1 LKIPSSPLAGSRL
14 SPVRATA
21 VLLLVGLALLLGIV
35 GASLWL
41 VDRTA
46 DSNAEVIRA
55 REVRSAAA
63 DLRSLVQDAE
73 TGQRGYLLTGE
84 TRYLTPYSQTRSRIV
99 PAFEHLRALV
109 RDDPAGVAEVD
120 RLASVVNSKLVEL
133 DQTIALERAG
143 LHDQALAV
151 VDSGRGKALMDAS
164 RDGFAQL
171 VAAAEARLD
180 QSLDRQGRRAS
191 ALRWVTI
198 AGGVL
203 IILAVGGSAWTVL
216 AYTLDL
222 IVARGQLEAMNEG
235 LEQRV
240 RERTADLERA
250 NEEIQRFAYIVSH
263 DLRAPLVNI
272 MGFTSELEASLQAVD
287 AWSDGPL
294 AAGDADEARVAIKED
309 LPESIAFI
317 RASTSKMDRLINAI
331 LKLSRQGQRVLG
343 PEAVDLAA
351 VLEASA
357 ASVRHAVSEADGEV
371 VVERPMPPIVSD
383 RLALEQVFGNLI
395 DNAVKYRAADRPP
408 RISVRSRAGAAG
420 SVVIEVEDNGR
431 GIGPEDYER
440 VFELFR
446 RSGSQDQPGEGIGL
460 AHVRA
465 LVRRLHGEITVESVL
480 GRGSTFRVVLPRDLS
495 VFLETS
501 GQ

>member
-1 LKIPSSPLAGSRL
+1 M
-14 SPVRATA
+14 
-21 VLLLVGLALLLGIV
+21 LLIVGLALLLGIV

-46 DSNAEVIRA
+46 ESNLEVLRA

-84 TRYLTPYSQTRSRIV
+84 ARYLTPYSQTRSRIV

-109 RDDPAGVAEVD
+109 RDDPASVVEVD

-133 DQTIALERAG
+133 DETIALERAG

-164 RDGFAQL
+164 RDEFAKL
-171 VAAAEARLD
+171 VAAAEGRLD
-180 QSLDRQGRRAS
+180 KSLARQGQRAV

-203 IILAVGGSAWTVL
+203 VILAVGGSAWTVL
-216 AYTLDL
+216 AYTRDL
-222 IVARGQLEAMNEG
+222 IFARGQLESLNEG

-272 MGFTSELEASLQAVD
+272 MGFTSELEASLKVVD
-287 AWSDGPL
+287 AWSESAL
-294 AAGDADEARVAIKED
+294 AAGENPEARVAIRED

-317 RASTSKMDRLINAI
+317 RASSAKMDRLINAI
-331 LKLSRQGQRVLG
+331 LKLSRQGQRVLA
-343 PEAVDLAA
+343 PEPVGLAA
-351 VLEASA
+351 IIEASA
-357 ASVRHAVSEADGEV
+357 ASVRHALLEAGGEV
-371 VVERPMPPIVSD
+371 LVEDPMAEVVSD

-395 DNAVKYRAADRPP
+395 DNAVKYRSPDRPP
-408 RISVRSRAGAAG
+408 RIAVRSFAGAAG
-420 SVVIEVEDNGR
+420 SVVVEVEDNGR
-431 GIGPEDYER
+431 GIAPEDYER

-446 RSGSQDQPGEGIGL
+446 RSGSQDRPGEGIGL

-465 LVRRLHGEITVESVL
+465 LVRRLHGEITVESAL

-495 VFLETS
+495 VFLEKS